1 MDSEKSAIIAACRM
15 LLRPI
20 ASLLLKGGM
29 TWREFSLLSKSVFVE
44 VATRDYGIDG
54 RPTNISRVSLL
65 TGIGRKEVK
74 RLRDAAAAPAETPV
88 SKSTDATRVLS
99 GWHQDPDFLDAGG
112 EPRELTLDEGP
123 ASFEALC
130 DRYAGDIPHSAMLKE
145 LIRVGAVEERNGR
158 LRALSRYYMPVQSD
172 PQWLLSA
179 GSFLQDLGNNI
190 NHNIAVPAGDRSW
203 FLGRA
208 TNPALRAA
216 DLPAFHAFLERQ
228 GEAFLE
234 AVDDWLTRHAAEPGE
249 ADQRVRA
256 GVGLFAIQGD
266 NDDTQV
272 DSHDQD

>member
-1 MDSEKSAIIAACRM
+1 MSKDSEKTAIIGACRR

-44 VATRDYGIDG
+44 VASRDYGIDG

-74 RLRDAAAAPAETPV
+74 RLRDAAAAPPATPIN
-88 SKSTDATRVLS
+88 KSTDATRVLS
-99 GWHQDPDFLDAGG
+99 GWHQDPDFLDANG
-112 EPRELTLDEGP
+112 EPRELGLDAGP
-123 ASFEALC
+123 LSFEALC
-130 DRYAGDIPHSAMLKE
+130 ERYAGDIPHSAMLKE
-145 LIRVGAVEERNGR
+145 LKRVGAVTVNNGR

-190 NHNIAVPAGDRSW
+190 NHNITVPEGDRSW

-208 TNPALRAA
+208 TNTSLRP
-216 DLPAFHAFLERQ
+216 DQLPAFHAFLDQQ

-234 AVDDWLTRHAAEPGE
+234 AVDDWLTRHASDPEDGE
-249 ADQRVRA
+249 TGVRA

-266 NDDTQV
+266 NDD
-272 DSHDQD
+272 